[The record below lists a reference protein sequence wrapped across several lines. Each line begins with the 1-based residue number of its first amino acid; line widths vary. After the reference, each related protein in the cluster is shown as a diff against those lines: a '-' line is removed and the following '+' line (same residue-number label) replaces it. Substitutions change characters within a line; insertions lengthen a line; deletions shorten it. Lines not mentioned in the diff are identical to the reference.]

1 MIRKASP
8 ILAAAL
14 LACSLG
20 SASAAAQTSTPET
33 PLTRQLERLN
43 LGISGVGEFNSS
55 VTGKVVPLASN
66 TGQSITQFGSN
77 TLGALISIGYT
88 AKPYIGFE
96 FNGGYAR
103 YTENYTGAG
112 SVTCCATN
120 NFQIQTQADEFTLG
134 YVAHP
139 PHPIFGFQPFLG
151 AGAGS
156 IEFKPTAHGGEGASK
171 HARAVYYYSVGV
183 QKDITPNFGVRAG
196 FRELFFLDPDYGLN
210 YLTILKHANTYEP
223 AIGFY
228 LRY

>member
-1 MIRKASP
+1 LIRKASL
-8 ILAAAL
+8 IFAAAL
-14 LACSLG
+14 VLSSLG
-20 SASAAAQTSTPET
+20 SAAAFAQTATPET

-43 LGISGVGEFNSS
+43 LGISGVGIFNTT
-55 VTGKVVPLASN
+55 VTGPVIPLASN
-66 TGQSITQFGSN
+66 TGKSITQYGSN
-77 TLGALISIGYT
+77 TLGALVSIGYT
-88 AKPYIGFE
+88 AKPYLGFE

-112 SVTCCATN
+112 SVVCCTTN
-120 NFQIQTQADEFTLG
+120 DFQIQTQADEFTLG

-151 AGAGS
+151 AGGGS
-156 IEFKPTAHGGEGASK
+156 IEFKPTAHGGEGADN
-171 HARAVYYYSVGV
+171 HARAVYYYSAGL
-183 QKDITPNFGVRAG
+183 QKDITPNFGIRAG

-223 AIGFY
+223 SAGFY

>member
-1 MIRKASP
+1 LIRKALP
-8 ILAAAL
+8 LLAAAL

-20 SASAAAQTSTPET
+20 AAAAAQTETPET
-33 PLTRQLERLN
+33 PFIRQIHRLD
-43 LGISGVGEFNSS
+43 LGVTGVGEFNST
-55 VTGKVVPLASN
+55 VTGPVVPLASN
-66 TGQSITQFGSN
+66 TGQSITQYGSN
-77 TLGALISIGYT
+77 TLGALVSIGYT

-96 FNGGYAR
+96 FNYGYAR

-120 NFQIQTQADEFTLG
+120 DFQIQTQADEFTLG

-156 IEFKPTAHGGEGASK
+156 IEFKPTAHGGEGASS
-171 HARAVYYYSVGV
+171 HARAVYYYSAGV
-183 QKDITPNFGVRAG
+183 EKDITPNFGVRAG